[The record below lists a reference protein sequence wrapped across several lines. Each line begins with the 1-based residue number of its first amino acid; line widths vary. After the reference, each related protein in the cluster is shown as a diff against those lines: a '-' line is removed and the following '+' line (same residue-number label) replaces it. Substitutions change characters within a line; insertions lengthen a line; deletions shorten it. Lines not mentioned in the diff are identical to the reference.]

1 MGINA
6 ERFSYLV
13 CELRGLLERYME
25 HSEDA
30 DENPVSHYAL
40 LNLLMSLQVLERFAL
55 NDPSAIEL
63 FKSLYKKHKTL
74 MDEVYKH

>member
-1 MGINA
+1 MTSNA

-40 LNLLMSLQVLERFAL
+40 LNLLMSLQILERYAL
-55 NDPSAIEL
+55 NDPSAKEL

-74 MDEVYKH
+74 MDQVDKH

>member
-1 MGINA
+1 MTSNA